1 MQTMYRAVLTV
12 AAIVLLLPVSG
23 QAEIKAGSFEVSP
36 FVGYNVF
43 ENDQNLDDRPT
54 FGGRLG
60 YNFTKHFG
68 IEAVGEHLRTNVTD
82 KSITGTKEG
91 QYRGPTDDVDLT
103 FYHLDA
109 VYHFMPEGRFNPF
122 VVAGVGGAHYSPEI
136 SDYDMGIINV
146 GVGAKYWIQ
155 DNIALRVDLRDT
167 MVTEFFKWT
176 YHNLGASVGLT
187 FAFGGDEKPVVV
199 QQPAPQPVVAVPAPA
214 PAPVAVAPPAPAP
227 APVVVAPA
235 PAPAPVVI
243 AKEIVSFNLLF
254 GFDKSA
260 ITDDMVPVL
269 QQAKMILEE
278 DSTVNFT
285 VSGHTDSTGPE
296 VYNQK
301 LSERRAASVKNW
313 LVSNGVSAARLE
325 AVGYGEAQSKYNN
338 ATKEGRKLNRRVEL
352 QSK

>member
-1 MQTMYRAVLTV
+1 MQTIYRAVLTV

-36 FVGYNVF
+36 FVGYSLF
-43 ENDQNLDDRPT
+43 ENDQNLDDAPV

-68 IEAVGEHLRTNVTD
+68 IEAVGEYIRTGVD
-82 KSITGTKEG
+82 DRSITGAKEG

-109 VYHFMPEGRFNPF
+109 VYHFMPDGRFNPF
-122 VVAGVGGAHYSPEI
+122 VVAGLGGAHYSPDI
-136 SDYDMGIINV
+136 SDSDMGVINV
-146 GVGAKYWIQ
+146 GVGAKYWLK
-155 DNIALRVDLRDT
+155 DNIALRVDVRDT
-167 MVTEFFKWT
+167 MVTEFFQET
-176 YHNLGASVGLT
+176 YHNLGATVGVV
-187 FAFGGDEKPVVV
+187 FAFGGNEEPVVV
-199 QQPAPQPVVAVPAPA
+199 QPAPTPVTTA
-214 PAPVAVAPPAPAP
+214 PAPVAVAPAPAP

-235 PAPAPVVI
+235 PAPVVV
-243 AKEIVSFNLLF
+243 AKEVVSFNLLF

-269 QQAKMILEE
+269 EQAKMILEE
-278 DSTVNFT
+278 DSAVNFT

-296 VYNQK
+296 VYNQG
-301 LSERRAASVKNW
+301 LSERRAASIKSW
-313 LVSNGVSAARLE
+313 LVSNGVSAARLD
-325 AVGYGEAQSKYNN
+325 AVGYGETQPKYDN
-338 ATKEGRKLNRRVEL
+338 ATREGRKLNRRVEL

>member
-1 MQTMYRAVLTV
+1 MQTIYRAALTV

-36 FVGYNVF
+36 FVGYSLF
-43 ENDQNLDDRPT
+43 ENDQNLDDAPV

-68 IEAVGEHLRTNVTD
+68 IEAVVEHIRTDVDD
-82 KSITGTKEG
+82 KSITGAKEG
-91 QYRGPTDDVDLT
+91 QYRSPVDDVDLT

-109 VYHFMPEGRFNPF
+109 VYHFMPDGRFNPF
-122 VVAGVGGAHYSPEI
+122 VLAGLGGAHYSPDI
-136 SDYDMGIINV
+136 SDSDMGVINV
-146 GVGAKYWIQ
+146 GVGAKYWLK
-155 DNIALRVDLRDT
+155 DNIALRVDVRDT
-167 MVTEFFKWT
+167 MVTEFFQET
-176 YHNLGASVGLT
+176 YHNLGATVGVV
-187 FAFGGDEKPVVV
+187 FAFGGGEKPVAV
-199 QQPAPQPVVAVPAPA
+199 QPAPEPVAAA
-214 PAPVAVAPPAPAP
+214 PAPVAVAPAP

-235 PAPAPVVI
+235 PAPAPAPVI
-243 AKEIVSFNLLF
+243 VAKEVVSFNLLF

-269 QQAKMILEE
+269 EQAKMILEE
-278 DSTVNFT
+278 DSSVNFT

-296 VYNQK
+296 VYNQG
-301 LSERRAASVKNW
+301 LSERRAAAVKNW

-325 AVGYGEAQSKYNN
+325 AVGYGEAQPKYDN
-338 ATKEGRKLNRRVEL
+338 ATREGRKLNRRVEL